1 MKKILLVSGCS
12 YTDPN
17 FYSIM
22 HTDMDCNW
30 PMWPELLAE
39 KLNMDCVNLAMSGA
53 GNEYIYSTLLDYI
66 TQNDTSNIGL
76 VIAAW
81 TQNQR
86 KDFTKN
92 GKWTN
97 VRIDPHGDVYGWMY
111 KSLRN
116 YLSFQ
121 ILCQKYNLPYAQFQM
136 LSPYK
141 DVLDGLRYSEISV
154 KKGIR
159 TKDDRIEFK
168 GDTKKAEKKLLK
180 IILEYDHLIDKN
192 FLGWPMIS
200 QLGGSKMNDSLG
212 DYKISELD
220 NHPNSEGQ
228 KLIMEKL
235 YDWLG

>member
-22 HTDMDCNW
+22 HPDMDCNW

-97 VRIDPHGDVYGWMY
+97 ARIDPHGDVYGWMY

-141 DVLDGLRYSEISV
+141 DVLDGLRYGEISV

-159 TKDDRIEFK
+159 TKDDRIQFK
-168 GDTKKAEKKLLK
+168 GDPKKAEEKLLK

-192 FLGWPMIS
+192 FLGWPMMSKI
-200 QLGGSKMNDSLG
+200 GGWYANDRLQ

-228 KLIMEKL
+228 KLIMKKL
-235 YDWLG
+235 YDRLG